1 LGLLCQGATPV
12 IIRLHMGQQTAR
24 PDLASLTPG
33 TLIDGARM
41 YAASADSI
49 NRDYPNAI
57 HVLSHVIGMSIEL
70 ALKAFLRLHGKTEK
84 ELRGLGHDLEKLLAA
99 AETCGLTA
107 TGSRH
112 FRLAVLGA
120 NYQERIFLFPQAGV
134 MHIILPWSLRQIAN
148 EIIQEVFIAVHG
160 ESTFDENKDAP
171 GLCITSVYPEDVRAT
186 DWDKT
191 TI

>member
-1 LGLLCQGATPV
+1 
-12 IIRLHMGQQTAR
+12 MGQQAAR
-24 PDLASLTPG
+24 PDPASLTPG

-49 NRDYPNAI
+49 NRDYPDAV

-70 ALKAFLRLHGKTEK
+70 ALKAFLRLHGRTEK
-84 ELRGLGHDLEKLLAA
+84 ELRGLGHNLEKLLAA
-99 AETCGLTA
+99 AEICGLTA

-120 NYQERIFLFPQAGV
+120 NYQERIFVYPQAGV

-148 EIIQEVFIAVHG
+148 EILQEVFVAVHG

-171 GLCITSVYPEDVRAT
+171 GLYIKSVYPEDVSAT
-186 DWDKT
+186 NWYKA

>member
-1 LGLLCQGATPV
+1 
-12 IIRLHMGQQTAR
+12 MGQQTAR

-57 HVLSHVIGMSIEL
+57 HVLSHVIG
-70 ALKAFLRLHGKTEK
+70 LHGKTEK